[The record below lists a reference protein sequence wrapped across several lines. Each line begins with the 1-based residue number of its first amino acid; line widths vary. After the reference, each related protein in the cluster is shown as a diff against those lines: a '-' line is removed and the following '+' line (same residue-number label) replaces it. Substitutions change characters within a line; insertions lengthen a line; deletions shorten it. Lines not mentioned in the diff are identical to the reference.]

1 MQRLLPT
8 PQRVDQAARQ
18 LELMERLA
26 AHNEQIA
33 EFLRTWRAGIQASDP
48 DPKFWQETLDP
59 VQEVTVRYEG
69 RARYAIY
76 TTTTSGTKIKVAL
89 FSGFVFEVDTT
100 APGWLSLDYPA
111 GTRLYSGDNN
121 RYVIL
126 VRASNLNV

>member
-1 MQRLLPT
+1 MQRLLP
-8 PQRVDQAARQ
+8 PGQRVAYETRQ
-18 LELMERLA
+18 LELMDRIA
-26 AHNEQIA
+26 THNEQIA
-33 EFLRTWRAGIQASDP
+33 EFLRAWRAGIQASDP
-48 DPKFWQETLDP
+48 APKFWQETLDP
-59 VQEVTVRYEG
+59 VKEVVVRYEG

-111 GTRLYSGDNN
+111 GTRLYSADSN

-126 VRASNLNV
+126 VRASNLSV